1 MEQGLMIQ
9 NKELRYD
16 EDTGIL
22 HIEHSIDTMFA
33 EWHAENHPDGKWY
46 LFTDFQ
52 DGESRLDSVYDT
64 FEDLY
69 NVAKTWT

>member
-1 MEQGLMIQ
+1 MLR

-22 HIEHSIDTMFA
+22 YIEHSIDTMFA
-33 EWHAENHPDGKWY
+33 EWHAESHPDGKWY
-46 LFTDFQ
+46 LYTDFQ
-52 DGESRLDSVYDT
+52 SGESRLYSVYDT